1 MNDFKSSYAGMLA
14 TLYGEIEALLAEFGD
29 PATLSPSACEA
40 MWSKFQ
46 ALRDR
51 FAVLRHDADR
61 QLAQGGPAAGEDLAV
76 HTFLY
81 ELERLLDVDHE
92 GDDWEAYVGAAM
104 MQVENRICDEARR
117 VERGF

>member
-1 MNDFKSSYAGMLA
+1 M
-14 TLYGEIEALLAEFGD
+14 
-29 PATLSPSACEA
+29 
-40 MWSKFQ
+40 
-46 ALRDR
+46 
-51 FAVLRHDADR
+51 
-61 QLAQGGPAAGEDLAV
+61 

-117 VERGF
+117 VERGS